1 VSDTNFHILLL
12 RHGITDSN
20 AGGVLQGHLP
30 TPLNDLGHRQAEQL
44 AGRVAQWTPRVRAI
58 VSSDLRRATQ
68 TTSYLA
74 SSLQIEPTFDSAW
87 RERGLGEFEGKT
99 VGQKRMWDAAS
110 GEETPPGAESVE
122 AFHARIAAAL
132 SDMRRRFADQ
142 DPVAIVTHGGA
153 IRVILRM
160 LNDGR
165 LPLAPNQPKPEVA
178 LIGNCSI
185 WHLTHN
191 GAGWAVACAN
201 DVGHLD
207 EETSADAG

>member
-1 VSDTNFHILLL
+1 VSKLFHILLL

-20 AGGVLQGHLP
+20 AGGILQGHLP
-30 TPLNDLGHRQAEQL
+30 TPLNETGHRQAKQL
-44 AGRVAQWTPRVRAI
+44 AARVARWTPKVRSI
-58 VSSDLRRATQ
+58 VSSDLRRATE
-68 TTSYLA
+68 TASYLA
-74 SSLQIEPTFDSAW
+74 DALKIQPTFDAAW

-110 GEETPPGAESVE
+110 GEETPPGAESVD
-122 AFHARIAAAL
+122 AFHNRIATAL
-132 SDMRRRFADQ
+132 SDVKRRFASE
-142 DPVAIVTHGGA
+142 DPVAIVTHGGS

-165 LPLAPNQPKPEVA
+165 LPLAAGEEKPEVA

-191 GAGWAVACAN
+191 GAGWAIACAN